1 MKWYQKNSSPFITW
15 DDAENTLRDQFKE
28 FTSGNQLMQ
37 EFFQIEQ
44 EQISRSRLFMKM
56 LVSNTG
62 TVDEFKISYSIVK
75 DDNDIYP
82 LKKGT

>member
-1 MKWYQKNSSPFITW
+1 
-15 DDAENTLRDQFKE
+15 
-28 FTSGNQLMQ
+28 MQ

-56 LVSNTG
+56 LVGNTG

-82 LKKGT
+82 LKKRT